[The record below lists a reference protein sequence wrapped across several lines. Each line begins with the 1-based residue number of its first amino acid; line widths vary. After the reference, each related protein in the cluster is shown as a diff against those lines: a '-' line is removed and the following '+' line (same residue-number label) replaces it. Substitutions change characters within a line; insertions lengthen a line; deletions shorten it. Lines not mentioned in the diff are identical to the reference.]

1 MKTKSRTSL
10 LVHFMLLRGFL
21 VILSHCVLSIV
32 LKTSFALVVKI
43 KNAGKIVNF
52 KSKLYS

>member
-1 MKTKSRTSL
+1 MKPRSRTSL

-21 VILSHCVLSIV
+21 VILSHYILSIV

-52 KSKLYS
+52 KSKLHS

>member
-1 MKTKSRTSL
+1 MKPKSRTSL

-21 VILSHCVLSIV
+21 VILSHYVLSIV
-32 LKTSFALVVKI
+32 LKTSFTLVVKI